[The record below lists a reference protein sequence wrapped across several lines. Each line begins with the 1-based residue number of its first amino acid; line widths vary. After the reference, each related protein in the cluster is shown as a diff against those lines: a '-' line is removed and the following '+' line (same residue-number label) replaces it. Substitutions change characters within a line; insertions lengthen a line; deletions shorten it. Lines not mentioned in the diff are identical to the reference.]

1 MRRDERSWPYSD
13 SDEPGWPYS
22 AEEDRPNWPCPGGQ
36 DHPSWPAGGGR
47 SAVPREPAAALPDD
61 NRWQTAAGPVP
72 RGNYEIPFGGG
83 RPPVIFGEPAA
94 VAPQWAAPPVAG
106 VGEVRQPS
114 GEGPVELLDP
124 VRRDA
129 GGFCNTDSVRLA
141 ERILSEADEQAAEM
155 IREAR
160 DQAAAVRQDAER
172 EAAQVRRQAAHQAER
187 GLEAER
193 EAGEIRRQAASE
205 AEVIREA
212 AAREAD
218 ELRADA
224 IRLSAELGQVAAY
237 VTRTLTM
244 PAIPVPEPQAQPR
257 QHVAEDFARPAT
269 PAAEPAARATARR
282 RPQARAG
289 PYYTEDLDGQAR
301 PAGGP
306 ETWEPEEA
314 WAQETWEPEGWE
326 PESPPAAQL
335 RPQGRTPA
343 RPRPATTGP
352 EAWPPPAEPDDVW
365 LAVSSGERW
374 PTRPVGRT
382 ATRPA
387 TRPGRRPARP
397 ATRPAR
403 RTEKP
408 ARSRQARTMRA
419 FAGTI
424 TALVVL
430 ALGTGAYQ
438 LATHGFTFFVFRSA
452 GTGATDNNA
461 IFPGIIP
468 TPNPSPAHH
477 HPTTGRGRHGA
488 RRTHRHVKGTAG
500 R

>member
-22 AEEDRPNWPCPGGQ
+22 AEEDRPNWPYPGGQ

-106 VGEVRQPS
+106 VGEVRQPP

-306 ETWEPEEA
+306 ETWEPET

-374 PTRPVGRT
+374 PTRPAGRT

>member
-1 MRRDERSWPYSD
+1 MGRDERSWPHSD
-13 SDEPGWPYS
+13 SDEPCWPYS
-22 AEEDRPNWPCPGGQ
+22 AGEDRPSWPYPGGQ
-36 DHPSWPAGGGR
+36 DHRSWPAGGGR
-47 SAVPREPAAALPDD
+47 SVVPREPAAALPDD
-61 NRWQTAAGPVP
+61 NRWQTAAAMRRQAPAGRALDGTQGRSGHRATAAGPVP
-72 RGNYEIPFGGG
+72 RGNYEIPIGGG
-83 RPPVIFGEPAA
+83 RTQVIPGEPAA
-94 VAPQWAAPPVAG
+94 VSQQWAAPPAAG
-106 VGEVRQPS
+106 VGEVRQPP

-124 VRRDA
+124 LRRDA
-129 GGFCNTDSVRLA
+129 GGFCSTDSVRLA

-187 GLEAER
+187 GLEAGR
-193 EAGEIRRQAASE
+193 KAGEIRRQAASE

-257 QHVAEDFARPAT
+257 QRVAEDFARPAT
-269 PAAEPAARATARR
+269 PAAEPAARATARP
-282 RPQARAG
+282 RPQAGAG

-314 WAQETWEPEGWE
+314 WA
-326 PESPPAAQL
+326 
-335 RPQGRTPA
+335 
-343 RPRPATTGP
+343 
-352 EAWPPPAEPDDVW
+352 PPAEPDDVW
-365 LAVSSGERW
+365 PAVSPEELW
-374 PTRPVGRT
+374 PTRPAGRT

-387 TRPGRRPARP
+387 ARPGRRPARP
-397 ATRPAR
+397 VTRPAR

-438 LATHGFTFFVFRSA
+438 LATRGFTFFVFRSA

-468 TPNPSPAHH
+468 APNPSPAHH
-477 HPTTGRGRHGA
+477 HPTTGPGRHGE
-488 RRTHRHVKGTAG
+488 RKTHRHVKGTAG
-500 R
+500 RQSHG